1 MKDIKEQASAK
12 AFAKLSLAKLE
23 LKKTENTDPKDFPDF
38 GTTRDNAI
46 AYQAKQVEVWKYIT
60 KLIELDI

>member
-23 LKKTENTDPKDFPDF
+23 LKKIGSTDPKTLEDF
-38 GTTRDNAI
+38 GTTYDNAI
-46 AYQAKQVEVWKYIT
+46 AYHQKQIEVWEYIT